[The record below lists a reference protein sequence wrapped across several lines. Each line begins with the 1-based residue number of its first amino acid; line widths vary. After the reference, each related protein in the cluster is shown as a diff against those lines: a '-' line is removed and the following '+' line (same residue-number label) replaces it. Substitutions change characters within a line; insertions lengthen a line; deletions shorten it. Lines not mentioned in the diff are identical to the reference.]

1 MSPNLVRWGGLAAM
15 TGGVLGIALT
25 FPFALAYD
33 LVYGAYGDRPF
44 WSGPAEALYPLYF
57 ASGERVYYTYGRL
70 YFLTLLPE
78 LLALYAL
85 RRVRGGGS
93 GALERW
99 GFRLSLVGTWMAVV
113 GVFTDYWVPVPP
125 GYLLV
130 IVGTLPL
137 VAGFVLLGLGLRRAG
152 AVPPWVAVVVVGAA
166 VGTVPVMF
174 LLVFHVPS
182 GPLLTF
188 HIIWVALGALLW
200 SERPTLM
207 RRPAR
212 VE

>member
-1 MSPNLVRWGGLAAM
+1 MSPNLMRWNGLAAM
-15 TGGVLGIALT
+15 LGGMLGIALT

-33 LVYGAYGDRPF
+33 LAYGVYGDRAF
-44 WSGPAEALYPLYF
+44 WSGPVEALYPLHF
-57 ASGERVYYTYGRL
+57 ASGERVYYTYGRS

-78 LLALYAL
+78 LLALHAL
-85 RRVRGGGS
+85 RGVRGGGW

-125 GYLLV
+125 GYILV

-152 AVPPWVAVVVVGAA
+152 AVPPWVAMVVVGAA

-174 LLVFHVPS
+174 LVVFHVPS

-200 SERPTLM
+200 SERTTLM

>member
-1 MSPNLVRWGGLAAM
+1 M
-15 TGGVLGIALT
+15 
-25 FPFALAYD
+25 
-33 LVYGAYGDRPF
+33 
-44 WSGPAEALYPLYF
+44 
-57 ASGERVYYTYGRL
+57 
-70 YFLTLLPE
+70 YFLTLLSE
-78 LLALYAL
+78 ALALYAS

-99 GFRLSLVGTWMAVV
+99 GFRLSLVGTSMAVV
-113 GVFTDYWVPVPP
+113 GALTDYSVPVPP

-130 IVGTLPL
+130 LVGTLPL

-152 AVPPWVAVVVVGAA
+152 AVPPWVALVVVGAA
-166 VGTVPVMF
+166 LGTVPVMF

-200 SERPTLM
+200 SERTTLM